1 MNHNRAH
8 AVPLRLV
15 DGGLVNVQRDDL
27 VRRMADDLVKY
38 DAVHNKQDSVRCLM
52 GLRNPMGGPR
62 YRNVDIAFLQDDVRQ
77 AAFQILV
84 AAEMAEA

>member
-1 MNHNRAH
+1 
-8 AVPLRLV
+8 
-15 DGGLVNVQRDDL
+15 
-27 VRRMADDLVKY
+27 
-38 DAVHNKQDSVRCLM
+38 M
-52 GLRNPMGGPR
+52 GLRNPMVGPR